1 MKIHIFLFTL
11 LISFSSFSQKGKED
25 EIFTAVEKQAEF
37 LGGMGAFNKFLQKHL
52 PNLEKEFKAGINGK
66 ISVQF
71 VVDIDG
77 SVADISLLKTFMFP
91 ETEAAFIEKLRKD
104 LTQKWSPA
112 LSRGKPIRSRF
123 TIPIFICSE

>member
-1 MKIHIFLFTL
+1 MLS
-11 LISFSSFSQKGKED
+11 ISFSSFSQNKKEE
-25 EIFTAVEKQAEF
+25 EIFTAVEQQAEF
-37 LGGMGAFNKFLQKHL
+37 PGGMGAFNKFLQKHL

-77 SVADISLLKTFMFP
+77 SVTDISLLKTFMFP
-91 ETEAAFIEKLRKD
+91 ETEKAFIEKLRKD

-112 LSRGKPIRSRF
+112 LSGGKPVRSRF
-123 TIPIFICSE
+123 TIPMNFHCE